1 MKLPTISPFGLLS
14 GQWNATRGCVKRV
27 IFLGALSLL
36 AACSSQ
42 PDKTSEQTEREY
54 YQQAS
59 EALENNNYLV
69 AVERLRELESRYPFG
84 QYAEQAQL
92 ELIYAQYQTGDMDG
106 VLASTE
112 RFIRLHPLHSQV
124 DYAYYMRGL
133 ATYDLGFAF
142 VERYLSD
149 GQSRRDQQPLQD
161 AFNYFSELLT
171 RFPDSPYNADAR
183 ARMVYLN
190 DRMASYELGVA
201 QYYMKRHAYIAA
213 ANRAQKIVMNFQRT
227 SSVADALALQVE
239 AYQLL
244 ELPLESNKALALLE
258 LNFPEHPQLK
268 DGEFVSSGLTEVD
281 RRSLLNVVSFGLL
294 D

>member
-1 MKLPTISPFGLLS
+1 MKSLFSNRFCGCLLPTLL
-14 GQWNATRGCVKRV
+14 T
-27 IFLGALSLL
+27 ALLL
-36 AACSSQ
+36 AGCSDNPTKPQ
-42 PDKTSEQTEREY
+42 ELTEKEY
-54 YQQAS
+54 YEQAS

-92 ELIYAQYQTGDMDG
+92 ELIYAQYQTGDMDA
-106 VLASTE
+106 VLASSE
-112 RFIRLHPLHSQV
+112 RFIRLHPLHAQV

-133 ATYDLGFAF
+133 ATYDLGFSF
-142 VERYLSD
+142 VERYLPHEL
-149 GQSRRDQQPLQD
+149 SRRDQRPLQD

-201 QYYMKRHAYIAA
+201 QYYMKRHAYVAA
-213 ANRAQKIVMNFQRT
+213 ANRAQKIVLNYQKT

-244 ELPLESNKALALLE
+244 ELETESQQALALLT
-258 LNFPEHPQLK
+258 LNFPEHKQLES
-268 DGEFVSSGLTEVD
+268 GEFKRSGLTWVD
-281 RRSLLNVVSFGLL
+281 RRSLLNVITFGLL
-294 D
+294 DNKE

>member
-1 MKLPTISPFGLLS
+1 MKLPAISPFGMFSAGRRSFVVGLF
-14 GQWNATRGCVKRV
+14 V
-27 IFLGALSLL
+27 LL

-42 PDKTSEQTEREY
+42 PEKTQEQTEREY

-92 ELIYAQYQTGDMDG
+92 ELIYAQYQTGDMEG
-106 VLASTE
+106 GLASSE

-142 VERYLSD
+142 VERYFSD
-149 GQSRRDQQPLQD
+149 SQSRRDQQPLQD
-161 AFNYFSELLT
+161 SFNYFSELLT

-183 ARMVYLN
+183 ARMVFLN

-201 QYYMKRHAYIAA
+201 QYYMKRHAYVAA
-213 ANRAQKIVMNFQRT
+213 ANRAQRIVMNFQRT

-258 LNFPEHPQLK
+258 LNFPQHPQLQ

-281 RRSLLNVVSFGLL
+281 RRSLLNVVSFGLF

>member
-1 MKLPTISPFGLLS
+1 MKSLFSNRFRGGLLPT
-14 GQWNATRGCVKRV
+14 
-27 IFLGALSLL
+27 LL
-36 AACSSQ
+36 AALLLAGCSDNPTKPQ
-42 PDKTSEQTEREY
+42 ELTEKEY
-54 YQQAS
+54 YEQAS
-59 EALENNNYLV
+59 EALEDNNYLV

-92 ELIYAQYQTGDMDG
+92 ELIYAQYQTGDMDS
-106 VLASTE
+106 VLASSA
-112 RFIRLHPLHSQV
+112 RFIRLHPLHAQV

-133 ATYDLGFAF
+133 ATYDLGFSF
-142 VERYLSD
+142 VERYLPNELA
-149 GQSRRDQQPLQD
+149 RRDQRPLQD

-201 QYYMKRHAYIAA
+201 QYYMKRHAYVAA
-213 ANRAQKIVMNFQRT
+213 ANRAQKIVLNYQKT

-244 ELPLESNKALALLE
+244 ELETESQQALALLK
-258 LNFPEHPQLK
+258 LNFPQHKQLEG
-268 DGEFVSSGLTEVD
+268 GEFKRSGLIWVD
-281 RRSLLNVVSFGLL
+281 RRSLLNVISFGLL
-294 D
+294 DNKE

>member
-1 MKLPTISPFGLLS
+1 MKSRQARTSFSGIASLGRLLS
-14 GQWNATRGCVKRV
+14 LSL
-27 IFLGALSLL
+27 IFSLL
-36 AACSSQ
+36 AACSDNPTKSQ
-42 PDKTSEQTEREY
+42 ELTEKEY
-54 YQQAS
+54 YEQAK

-92 ELIYAQYQTGDMDG
+92 ELIYAQYETGDMDA

-112 RFIRLHPLHSQV
+112 RFIRLHPLHAQV

-133 ATYDLGFAF
+133 ATYDLGFSF
-142 VERYLSD
+142 VERYLPHELA
-149 GQSRRDQQPLQD
+149 RRDQQPLED

-183 ARMVYLN
+183 ARMVFLN

-201 QYYMKRHAYIAA
+201 QYYMKRHAFMAA
-213 ANRAQKIVMNFQRT
+213 ANRAQKIVMNYQKT
-227 SSVADALALQVE
+227 SSVADALAIQVE

-244 ELPLESNKALALLE
+244 ELAEESQQALALLQ
-258 LNFPEHPQLK
+258 LNFPEHEQLE
-268 DGEFVSSGLTEVD
+268 DGEFKSSGLIWVD
-281 RRSLLNVVSFGLL
+281 RRSLLNVISFGLL
-294 D
+294 DSNE

>member
-1 MKLPTISPFGLLS
+1 MKSLFSNRFRGCLLPTLF
-14 GQWNATRGCVKRV
+14 A
-27 IFLGALSLL
+27 ALLL
-36 AACSSQ
+36 AGCSDNPTKPQ
-42 PDKTSEQTEREY
+42 ELTEKEY
-54 YQQAS
+54 YEQAS

-92 ELIYAQYQTGDMDG
+92 ELIYAQYQTGDMDA
-106 VLASTE
+106 VLASSE
-112 RFIRLHPLHSQV
+112 RFIRLHPLHAQV

-133 ATYDLGFAF
+133 ATYDLGFSF
-142 VERYLSD
+142 VERYLPHEL
-149 GQSRRDQQPLQD
+149 SRRDQRPLQD

-201 QYYMKRHAYIAA
+201 QYYMKRHAYVAA
-213 ANRAQKIVMNFQRT
+213 ANRAQKIVLNYQKT

-244 ELPLESNKALALLE
+244 ELETESQQALALLK
-258 LNFPEHPQLK
+258 LNFPEHKQLES
-268 DGEFVSSGLTEVD
+268 GEFKRSGLIWVD
-281 RRSLLNVVSFGLL
+281 RRSLLNVISFGLL
-294 D
+294 DNKE

>member
-1 MKLPTISPFGLLS
+1 MKSLFSNRFRGCLLPTLL
-14 GQWNATRGCVKRV
+14 T
-27 IFLGALSLL
+27 ALLL
-36 AACSSQ
+36 AGCSDNPTKPQ
-42 PDKTSEQTEREY
+42 ELTEKEY
-54 YQQAS
+54 YEQAS

-92 ELIYAQYQTGDMDG
+92 ELIYAQYQTGDMDA
-106 VLASTE
+106 VLASSE
-112 RFIRLHPLHSQV
+112 RFIRLHPLHAQV

-133 ATYDLGFAF
+133 ATYDLGFSF
-142 VERYLSD
+142 VERYLPHEL
-149 GQSRRDQQPLQD
+149 SRRDQRPLQD

-201 QYYMKRHAYIAA
+201 QYYMKRHAYVAA
-213 ANRAQKIVMNFQRT
+213 ANRAQKIVLNYQKT

-244 ELPLESNKALALLE
+244 ELETESQQALALLT
-258 LNFPEHPQLK
+258 LNFPDHKQLES
-268 DGEFVSSGLTEVD
+268 GEFKRSGLTWVD
-281 RRSLLNVVSFGLL
+281 RRSLLNVITFGLL
-294 D
+294 DNKE